1 MKLFEYPQAIA
12 NLRKELAYLEF
23 EVSKQQ
29 EIVKILDI
37 NIESQVANDS
47 TLKNE
52 TQRKVKKQEL
62 IQLDS
67 TYFKESNLLQSLKFK
82 AKTVEIELLLLIDEF
97 TVLKIEERRKIAQM
111 DLMANV

>member
-12 NLRKELAYLEF
+12 NLRKDLAHLEF

-37 NIESQVANDS
+37 NIETQVASDS
-47 TLKNE
+47 SLKNE

-62 IQLDS
+62 IQIDP
-67 TYFKESNLLQSLKFK
+67 TYFKESDLLQSLKFK
-82 AKTVEIELLLLIDEF
+82 AKTIEIDLFQLIDEF

-111 DLMANV
+111 NQMAI

>member
-1 MKLFEYPQAIA
+1 MRLTEYPQAIA

-47 TLKNE
+47 SLKNE

-67 TYFKESNLLQSLKFK
+67 TYFKESNLLQGLKFK
-82 AKTVEIELLLLIDEF
+82 AKTIEIELFQLIDEF
-97 TVLKIEERRKIAQM
+97 TVLKIEERKSIALMSQ
-111 DLMANV
+111 MANV